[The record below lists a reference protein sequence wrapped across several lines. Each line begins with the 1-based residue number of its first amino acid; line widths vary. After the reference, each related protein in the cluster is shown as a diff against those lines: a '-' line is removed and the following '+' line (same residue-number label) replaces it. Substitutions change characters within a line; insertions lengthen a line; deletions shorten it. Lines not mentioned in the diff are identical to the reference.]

1 MAQIGNIIIILT
13 KMKKKV
19 IFYHQEKKD
28 LKQLIEKMKYM

>member
-19 IFYHQEKKD
+19 IFYHQEK
-28 LKQLIEKMKYM
+28 LKVETSQQK